1 MSRVSALTID
11 EWLVRGNIQMQLA
24 QRLKD
29 ITFKLRKREKKHFL
43 KVQELG
49 DEPGFKTQRDKDSFI
64 NDDGTTQ
71 CDMI

>member
-1 MSRVSALTID
+1 
-11 EWLVRGNIQMQLA
+11 MQLA